1 MQLNL
6 GTPWPWAWYTPC
18 THSPLHPVVTVLE
31 ILQSTTAYF
40 AQRGIESPRLN
51 IEHLLAD
58 ALGKRRLDLYLE
70 FDRTVSEH
78 ELGILRAKV
87 RRRAEREPLQHVLGH
102 WDFFGRRFKT
112 DRRALIPRPE
122 TELLVEEALIRLPG
136 TVPGRL
142 AIDVGTG
149 SGVIGITLALERPD
163 LQVVGIDQSEQALA
177 LASENASLHQVT
189 SRVRFAA
196 GDLLS
201 SIVPEPAADLI
212 VANLPYIPTAQ
223 IAGLAAEVRRDPV
236 AALDGGP
243 DGLQLI
249 RRLIRDARFSL
260 KPGGFLALE
269 IGAGQAAEVGNLL
282 AAEKYRDIFTR
293 KDYQGVIRVVG
304 ASYG

>member
-1 MQLNL
+1 
-6 GTPWPWAWYTPC
+6 
-18 THSPLHPVVTVLE
+18 VTVLE

-70 FDRTVSEH
+70 FDRNLSEH

-112 DRRALIPRPE
+112 DPRALIPRPE
-122 TELLVEEALIRLPG
+122 TELLVEEALGRLPG
-136 TVPGRL
+136 KVSGRL

-163 LQVVGIDQSEQALA
+163 LQVIAIDQSAQALA
-177 LASENASLHQVT
+177 LASENASLHQAT
-189 SRVRFAA
+189 SQLRFAE

-201 SIVPEPAADLI
+201 ALVPEPAADLI

-236 AALDGGP
+236 AALDGGS

-249 RRLIRDARFSL
+249 RRLIRDAPPYL
-260 KPGGFLALE
+260 KPGGFLVLE
-269 IGAGQAAEVGNLL
+269 IGPGQAVEACDSL

>member
-1 MQLNL
+1 
-6 GTPWPWAWYTPC
+6 
-18 THSPLHPVVTVLE
+18 VTVLE

-70 FDRTVSEH
+70 FDRNVSEH

-112 DRRALIPRPE
+112 DARALIPRPE
-122 TELLVEEALIRLPG
+122 TELLVEEALGRLPG
-136 TVPGRL
+136 KVSGRL

-163 LQVVGIDQSEQALA
+163 LQVIAIDQSAQALA
-177 LASENASLHQVT
+177 LASENASLHQAT
-189 SRVRFAA
+189 SQLRFAE

-201 SIVPEPAADLI
+201 ALVPEPAADLI

-236 AALDGGP
+236 AALDGGS

-249 RRLIRDARFSL
+249 RRLIRDAPPYL
-260 KPGGFLALE
+260 KPGGFLILE
-269 IGAGQAAEVGNLL
+269 IGAGQAVEVCNLL

>member
-1 MQLNL
+1 
-6 GTPWPWAWYTPC
+6 
-18 THSPLHPVVTVLE
+18 VTVLE

-70 FDRTVSEH
+70 FDRNVSEH

-112 DRRALIPRPE
+112 DARALIPRPE
-122 TELLVEEALIRLPG
+122 TELLVEEALGRLPG
-136 TVPGRL
+136 KVSGRL

-163 LQVVGIDQSEQALA
+163 LQVIAIDRSAQALA
-177 LASENASLHQVT
+177 LASENAGLHQVT
-189 SRVRFAA
+189 SRVRFAE

-201 SIVPEPAADLI
+201 ASVPEPAADLI
-212 VANLPYIPTAQ
+212 VANLPYIPTAH

-236 AALDGGP
+236 AALDGGS

-249 RRLIRDARFSL
+249 RRLIRDAPPYL
-260 KPGGFLALE
+260 KPGGFLILE
-269 IGAGQAAEVGNLL
+269 IGAGQAVEVCNLL

>member
-1 MQLNL
+1 M
-6 GTPWPWAWYTPC
+6 
-18 THSPLHPVVTVLE
+18 TVLE

-70 FDRTVSEH
+70 FDRNVSEH
-78 ELGILRAKV
+78 ELGALRAKV
-87 RRRAEREPLQHVLGH
+87 RRRAEREPLQHLLGH

-112 DRRALIPRPE
+112 DPRALIPRPE
-122 TELLVEEALIRLPG
+122 TELLVEEALDRLPERGPG
-136 TVPGRL
+136 TL

-149 SGVIGITLALERPD
+149 SGVIAITLALERPE
-163 LQVVGIDQSEQALA
+163 LQVIAIDCSGQALT
-177 LASENASLHQVT
+177 LASENASLHGLPA
-189 SRVRFAA
+189 RVRFAE

-201 SIVPEPAADLI
+201 TSAPVPAAELI

-223 IAGLAAEVRRDPV
+223 IAALAAEVRRDPV
-236 AALDGGP
+236 GALDGGP

-249 RRLIRDARFSL
+249 RRLIRDTPPHL
-260 KPGGFLALE
+260 KPGGFLLL
-269 IGAGQAAEVGNLL
+269 EVGADQAPDVCDLL
-282 AAEKYRDIFTR
+282 AAEKFRDIFTR
-293 KDYQGVIRVVG
+293 KDYQGVVRVVG

>member
-1 MQLNL
+1 M
-6 GTPWPWAWYTPC
+6 
-18 THSPLHPVVTVLE
+18 TVLE

-70 FDRTVSEH
+70 FDRDVPER
-78 ELGILRAKV
+78 ELGVLRAKV
-87 RRRAEREPLQHVLGH
+87 RRRAEREPLQHVLGY

-122 TELLVEEALIRLPG
+122 TELLVEEALERLPEKMA
-136 TVPGRL
+136 GRL
-142 AIDVGTG
+142 VIDVGTG
-149 SGVIGITLALERPD
+149 SGVIAITLALERPE
-163 LQVVGIDQSEQALA
+163 LQVIAIDQSGQALA
-177 LASENASLHQVT
+177 LASENAGLHEVT
-189 SRVRFAA
+189 SRVRFAE

-201 SIVPEPAADLI
+201 GPVPEPAANLI
-212 VANLPYIPTAQ
+212 AANLPYIPTAC
-223 IAGLAAEVRRDPV
+223 IAGLAPEVRRDPV
-236 AALDGGP
+236 MALDGGP

-249 RRLIRDARFSL
+249 RRLIRDAPPYL
-260 KPGGFLALE
+260 KPGGVLVLE
-269 IGAGQAAEVGNLL
+269 IGAGQVAEVCDLL

-293 KDYQGVIRVVG
+293 KDYQGVTRVVG

>member
-1 MQLNL
+1 M
-6 GTPWPWAWYTPC
+6 
-18 THSPLHPVVTVLE
+18 TVLE

-70 FDRTVSEH
+70 FDRNVSER
-78 ELGILRAKV
+78 ELSVLRTKV
-87 RRRAEREPLQHVLGH
+87 RRRAEREPLQHVLGY

-112 DRRALIPRPE
+112 DARALIPRPE
-122 TELLVEEALIRLPG
+122 TELLVEEALGRLPRDAS
-136 TVPGRL
+136 GRL

-149 SGVIGITLALERPD
+149 SGVIGITLALERPE
-163 LQVVGIDQSEQALA
+163 LHVTAIDRSVQALD
-177 LASENASLHQVT
+177 LASENAGLHEVT
-189 SRVRFAA
+189 SRVRFVE

-201 SIVPEPAADLI
+201 ASAPEPAADLI
-212 VANLPYIPTAQ
+212 AANLPYIPTTQ
-223 IAGLAAEVRRDPV
+223 IAALAAEVRRDPIS
-236 AALDGGP
+236 ALDGGP

-249 RRLIRDARFSL
+249 RRLIRDAPSYLR
-260 KPGGFLALE
+260 PGGLLILE
-269 IGAGQAAEVGNLL
+269 IGAGQASDVCNSL

>member
-1 MQLNL
+1 
-6 GTPWPWAWYTPC
+6 
-18 THSPLHPVVTVLE
+18 VTVLE

-40 AQRGIESPRLN
+40 AQRGIESPRVN

-70 FDRTVSEH
+70 FDRNVSEH
-78 ELGILRAKV
+78 ELRILRAKV
-87 RRRAEREPLQHVLGH
+87 RRRAGREPLQHVLGH

-112 DRRALIPRPE
+112 DPRALIPRPE
-122 TELLVEEALIRLPG
+122 TELLVEEALGRLPG
-136 TVPGRL
+136 KSCGRL

-149 SGVIGITLALERPD
+149 SGAIGITLALERPD
-163 LQVVGIDQSEQALA
+163 LQVIAIDRSAQALA
-177 LASENASLHQVT
+177 LASENASLHEVT
-189 SRVRFAA
+189 SQVRFVE

-201 SIVPEPAADLI
+201 ALAPEPAADLI

-223 IAGLAAEVRRDPV
+223 IPALAAEVRRDPV
-236 AALDGGP
+236 AALDGGS

-249 RRLIRDARFSL
+249 RRLIRDAPSYL

-269 IGAGQAAEVGNLL
+269 IGAGQAVEVGNFL

>member
-1 MQLNL
+1 M
-6 GTPWPWAWYTPC
+6 
-18 THSPLHPVVTVLE
+18 TVLE

-70 FDRTVSEH
+70 FDRNVSEH

-112 DRRALIPRPE
+112 DARALIPRPE
-122 TELLVEEALIRLPG
+122 TELLVEEALGRLPG
-136 TVPGRL
+136 KGSGRL

-149 SGVIGITLALERPD
+149 SGVIGITLLLERPD
-163 LQVVGIDQSEQALA
+163 LQAIAIDQSAQALA

-189 SRVRFAA
+189 SRVRFAE

-201 SIVPEPAADLI
+201 VLAPAVAADLI

-223 IAGLAAEVRRDPV
+223 IASLAAEVRRDPV

-249 RRLIRDARFSL
+249 RRLIRDTPAHL
-260 KPGGFLALE
+260 KPGGFLVLE
-269 IGAGQAAEVGNLL
+269 IGAGQAADVCNLL
-282 AAEKYRDIFTR
+282 AEEKCRDIFTR
-293 KDYQGVIRVVG
+293 KDYQGVTRVVG
-304 ASYG
+304 ATYG